1 MDIKNKAILAIL
13 SITIVLTVIA
23 YLAIPTLTAFASKEN
38 NSTNEDS
45 VKLATFAICESK
57 EGYTFCKDK
66 LFASCNQVP
75 LEINDSIFYCNG
87 KKHNASNLPLGET
100 YHVQNWTDPR
110 SRDFITAWASA
121 A

>member
-1 MDIKNKAILAIL
+1 MDIKNKAILAITL
-13 SITIVLTVIA
+13 IAVALTITA
-23 YLAIPTLTAFASKEN
+23 YFTIPALTAFVSKED
-38 NSTNEDS
+38 NSTSEDY
-45 VKLATFAICESK
+45 VKLGTFAVCENK

-66 LFASCNQVP
+66 IFASCNKAPVE
-75 LEINDSIFYCNG
+75 LNDSIFYCNG
-87 KKHNASNLPLGET
+87 KKYNASNLPLGET